1 MTDKLEAYRKATQ
14 PVSHTTRLWPLY
26 GGGLENL
33 GRNGQTIEVELPQL
47 GPDELLVRHDACGL
61 CFSDTKVINQ
71 GQKHPRI
78 FKDMSKEPVVLG
90 HEVSLTV
97 VGVGENLRDQYK
109 PGDRFIIQAD
119 IWIKGVNLAY
129 GYMLQGGLSTLNVL
143 DWRVLNGDHGN
154 YLIPVRPETG
164 YAESALTEP
173 WACVTAAYELTY
185 RDALKAGGVT
195 WIVGSEAVLK
205 SVAAGQEAYGIGTG
219 FDAKAHP
226 AKLLLSRVPAAFDG
240 WLRARADALGVEVI
254 DVADP
259 CAPAATFEA
268 HGLAKI
274 DDIVVLGNDPELIEA
289 VSPYLAD
296 RGIFALV
303 TDEKPARKVNIDVG
317 RVHYNDWL
325 YVGGSN
331 ADIALAYSQ
340 VPARANLKKGGLAW
354 FVGAGGPMGRMHL
367 QRAIQVLGGPST
379 IVCTDVSDL
388 RLQDLIDSFSAEA
401 QARGVELVCLNP
413 TKKEAYAAAMA
424 GYLARGFD
432 DIMILAPV
440 AAVITDSA
448 NYLADGGVLNV
459 FAGVVRGTMAQ
470 LDLGD
475 VALRGV
481 RCIGHTAS
489 SIEDLTF
496 MLNMAESGTLTPNRS
511 VAAIGSLSAARDGM
525 DAVMKT
531 VYPGKI
537 VIFPQIKEFPLTS
550 LPELKEKLPTVYAK
564 LKDGHE
570 WTNEAEEEFLRIM
583 LPD

>member
-1 MTDKLEAYRKATQ
+1 MSDKLEAYRKAVK
-14 PVSHTTRLWPLY
+14 PIPPTTRLWPLY
-26 GGGLENL
+26 GGGLDNL
-33 GRNGQTIEVELPQL
+33 GQNGQPIDVALPQL
-47 GPDELLVRHDACGL
+47 GPDELLIRHDAVGL

-78 FKDMSKEPVVLG
+78 FKDMSKDPVVLG

-97 VGVGENLRDQYK
+97 VGVGANLRDQYK

-119 IWIKGVNLAY
+119 IWLNGVNTAY
-129 GYMLQGGLSTLNVL
+129 GYMIQGGLSTYNVV
-143 DWRVLNGDHGN
+143 DWRILNGDHGN
-154 YLIPVRPETG
+154 YLIPVKAETG

-185 RDALKAGGVT
+185 RDALKPGGVT
-195 WIVGSEAVLK
+195 WVVGSGATLK
-205 SVAAGQEAYGIGTG
+205 SVASGQEAYRIGAG
-219 FDAKAHP
+219 FDAQGHP
-226 AKLLLSRVPAAFDG
+226 ARLVLSRVPAAFDG
-240 WLRARADALGVEVI
+240 WLRARAAELGVEVI
-254 DVADP
+254 DVDDP
-259 CAPAATFEA
+259 CAPAAALEA

-274 DDIVVLGNDPELIEA
+274 DDIVVLGNDAELVEA

-296 RGIFALV
+296 RGVFALI
-303 TDEKPARKVNIDVG
+303 TDEPPSRKVNIDVG

-325 YVGGSN
+325 YVGGSS
-331 ADIALAYSQ
+331 ADISLAYSQ
-340 VPARANLKKGGLAW
+340 VPARANLKKGGVTW

-367 QRAIQVLGGPST
+367 QRAIQVLGGPAT
-379 IVCTDVSDL
+379 IVCTDVSDM

-401 QARGVELVCLNP
+401 QERGIQLVCLNP
-413 TKKEAYAAAMA
+413 TKKEAYADAMA

-432 DIMILAPV
+432 DIMVLAPV
-440 AAVITDSA
+440 AAVITDCA
-448 NYLADGGVLNV
+448 NYLADDGVLNI

-470 LDLGD
+470 LNLGD

-489 SIEDLTF
+489 SIEDLRF

-511 VAAIGSLSAARDGM
+511 VAAVGSLSAARDGIK
-525 DAVMKT
+525 AVMDT

-550 LPELKEKLPTVYAK
+550 LPDLKDKLPTVYAK

-570 WTNEAEEEFLRIM
+570 WTVDAEDEFLRIM
-583 LPD
+583 LAD